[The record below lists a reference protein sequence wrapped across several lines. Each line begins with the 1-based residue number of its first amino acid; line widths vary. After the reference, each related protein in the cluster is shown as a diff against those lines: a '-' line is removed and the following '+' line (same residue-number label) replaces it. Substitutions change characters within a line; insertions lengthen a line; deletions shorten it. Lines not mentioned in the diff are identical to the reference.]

1 MRKPKNVTDIVN
13 MAKSNFM
20 NEYLLLNMKRQPDT
34 KPRDEEQRDRMII
47 LDAEMIK
54 NRIDLSLFKPAPKEV
69 VDAYA
74 KNKQR

>member
-1 MRKPKNVTDIVN
+1 
-13 MAKSNFM
+13 M

-54 NRIDLSLFKPAPKEV
+54 NRIDLNLFKPAPKEV

-74 KNKQR
+74 NNKQR